1 MRESAEGS
9 EDDARAQR
17 EAALRKHRADNQQSR
32 KKHSFVKAESGSDSA
47 AVARGGV
54 IGGSD
59 GGDGGAGGSY
69 IVRHNVE
76 PPSGVRWHWWKEAQ
90 HSG

>member
-59 GGDGGAGGSY
+59 GGDGGSY
-69 IVRHNVE
+69 IVPHNVV
-76 PPSGVRWHWWKEAQ
+76 PPSGLRWHW
-90 HSG
+90 